1 MFVTS
6 LLLGLVGVFC
16 ILDSRLLGRL
26 NFERPLITCTI
37 VGLLLGDLSTGL
49 AIGASVELMSLG
61 LVVIGAAA
69 PPDMN
74 MAAIICS
81 AFAILTDAS
90 IETALALAIPIAVLG
105 QMLGVVMRTILSNF
119 THVADAAI
127 AQGNFRRARSMHI
140 VWGTLLYSLMYF
152 VPIFLAV
159 YLGTDF
165 VQKLVEVIP
174 TWLTDGL
181 NLGSKFLTAYG
192 IALLLSSMLNKSLT
206 VFFLLGFF
214 LVGYM
219 GLNITAIAIF
229 AVILAIILSGLKFRG
244 GAVATTNGAPADDEY
259 DPLED
264 DDDL

>member
-105 QMLGVVMRTILSNF
+105 QMLGVVMRTIL
-119 THVADAAI
+119 I
-127 AQGNFRRARSMHI
+127 
-140 VWGTLLYSLMYF
+140 
-152 VPIFLAV
+152 
-159 YLGTDF
+159 
-165 VQKLVEVIP
+165 
-174 TWLTDGL
+174 
-181 NLGSKFLTAYG
+181 
-192 IALLLSSMLNKSLT
+192 
-206 VFFLLGFF
+206 
-214 LVGYM
+214 
-219 GLNITAIAIF
+219 
-229 AVILAIILSGLKFRG
+229 
-244 GAVATTNGAPADDEY
+244 
-259 DPLED
+259 
-264 DDDL
+264 